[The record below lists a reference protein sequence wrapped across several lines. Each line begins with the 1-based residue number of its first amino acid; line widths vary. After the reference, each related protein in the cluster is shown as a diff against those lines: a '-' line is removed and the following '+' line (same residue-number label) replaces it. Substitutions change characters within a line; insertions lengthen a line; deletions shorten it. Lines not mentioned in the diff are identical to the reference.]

1 MLFNLKHFV
10 LLKTLRAS
18 RLATAT
24 LLSCLALGTNAANTP
39 ALSIAEVDSA
49 QRNID
54 IATNKV
60 ITNNNTGGSAENSI
74 EESNVEEKNTDK
86 DFDSFHAPIS
96 IAADSAEQN
105 EKKGVTIY
113 RGNVSIEQGN
123 LTISADT
130 VTIQSTTKTSDGNSA
145 KDTNNNAANNNNQ
158 DTDAASNSSTTRSV
172 TTIVANGFPAR
183 FTQLQPGQSQAVNAE
198 GNTIRYAIDTGIILL
213 EQNASIDKP
222 GSKVSG
228 EKIEYYIN
236 EELVK
241 AEADPNDKNTRV
253 HTIITPGA

>member
-1 MLFNLKHFV
+1 VLFNLKHFV

-18 RLATAT
+18 RLAFAT
-24 LLSCLALGTNAANTP
+24 LLSCLALSTNAANTP

-49 QRNID
+49 QSNID
-54 IATNKV
+54 SATNKV
-60 ITNNNTGGSAENSI
+60 MTNNHTEASAENTT

-130 VTIQSTTKTSDGNSA
+130 VTIQSTTKTSDESA
-145 KDTNNNAANNNNQ
+145 NDNNRQ
-158 DTDAASNSSTTRSV
+158 SDVASNSSTTRSV
-172 TTIVANGFPAR
+172 TTIVANGLPAR
-183 FTQLQPGQSQAVNAE
+183 FTQLQPGQSQAINAE

-213 EQNASIDKP
+213 EQNASIDKL

>member
-1 MLFNLKHFV
+1 MLFNLKRSV
-10 LLKTLRAS
+10 LLKTLRS
-18 RLATAT
+18 FRLAAAV
-24 LLSCLALGTNAANTP
+24 LFGCLALGTNAANTP

-49 QRNID
+49 QSNID
-54 IATNKV
+54 STTDNV
-60 ITNNNTGGSAENSI
+60 SSDNNAANSAEKINQ
-74 EESNVEEKNTDK
+74 EKNTDK

-130 VTIQSTTKTSDGNSA
+130 VTIQSTTKTSNGNSE
-145 KDTNNNAANNNNQ
+145 KDTNSESASNNNH
-158 DTDAASNSSTTRSV
+158 DPDATSNSSTTRSV

-183 FTQLQPGQSQAVNAE
+183 FTQLQPGQSQAINAE

-213 EQNASIDKP
+213 EQNASIDKL